1 MQFYPPLGGRFMH
14 DRNLQ
19 NAIAVDST
27 LFISAKG
34 LKGKQSVRATFRLPD
49 DVIKLLGIVASQLGL
64 KQKSLFDQLIED
76 KSVLDIVAENA
87 PETESSDESR
97 RQKTFVLS
105 RRSLEVLD
113 TVAKQKDI
121 PRDLLVEV
129 SIQRLLPVM
138 IAEQEKHR
146 KRTIIYKEMEN
157 YLRQGR
163 KLLEKT
169 GKILNKED
177 LAYSLL
183 EDVVGVCEEKVS
195 KLGEIVEK
203 GQSMEDYKAG

>member
-1 MQFYPPLGGRFMH
+1 MR
-14 DRNLQ
+14 DRNLP
-19 NAIAVDST
+19 NAIAADSA

-49 DVIKLLGIVASQLGL
+49 NVIKLLGIVASQLGL

-76 KSVLDIVAENA
+76 KSVLDILAENA
-87 PETESSDESR
+87 LETEAGDESR

-113 TVAKQKDI
+113 TVARQKDI

-146 KRTIIYKEMEN
+146 KRTIIHKEMEN

-163 KLLEKT
+163 KLLEKA

-177 LAYSLL
+177 LAYTLFA
-183 EDVVGVCEEKVS
+183 DVVGVCEEKVS
-195 KLGEIVEK
+195 DLGEIVEK

>member
-1 MQFYPPLGGRFMH
+1 MKGNEKNEGSLPQPSFADLRGR
-14 DRNLQ
+14 
-19 NAIAVDST
+19 
-27 LFISAKG
+27 
-34 LKGKQSVRATFRLPD
+34 QSVRATF
-49 DVIKLLGIVASQLGL
+49 KLSARAINAISILSEQLGI

-87 PETESSDESR
+87 LESEASDESR

-113 TVAKQKDI
+113 TVARQKEI

-138 IAEQEKHR
+138 LTEKEKHR

-157 YLRQGR
+157 YLGQGR
-163 KLLEKT
+163 KLLEKA
-169 GKILNKED
+169 GKILNKQD
-177 LAYSLL
+177 LAYTLL
-183 EDVVGVCEEKVS
+183 ENAVGVCEEKVS
-195 KLGEIVEK
+195 ELREIVEK